1 MSHDS
6 AVEDTIQAKSLT
18 APRITVDHIF
28 AMQKRVM
35 YRFERPVGTTS
46 TFCHAYLDD
55 AFYLTTGHSACVS
68 VDNFDEQLGRAIAE
82 RNARDQVTKRLW
94 ELEGYRL
101 YSQLNGEPL
110 IDG

>member
-1 MSHDS
+1 MSNDQ
-6 AVEDTIQAKSLT
+6 AIEQAIQAKGLT

-28 AMQKRVM
+28 TLMKRVT
-35 YRFERPVGTTS
+35 YRFDQPTGTTS

-68 VDNFDEQLGRAIAE
+68 VDNFDAVLGQHIAE
-82 RNARDQVTKRLW
+82 RNAREQATQRLW

-101 YSQLNGEPL
+101 YAQLNEEEP
-110 IDG
+110 IQ